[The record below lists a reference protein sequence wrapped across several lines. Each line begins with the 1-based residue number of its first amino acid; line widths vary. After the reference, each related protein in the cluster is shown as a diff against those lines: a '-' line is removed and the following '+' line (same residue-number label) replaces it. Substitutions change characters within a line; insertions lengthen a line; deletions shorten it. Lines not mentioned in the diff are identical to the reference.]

1 MPITTCKE
9 EDTQY
14 PILASLCVHIHS
26 KAHTSHIYR
35 NKEKQRRWDAGGE
48 RTVGGRDQRG
58 EIKENGEGRAK
69 SQHWDK
75 D

>member
-1 MPITTCKE
+1 M
-9 EDTQY
+9 
-14 PILASLCVHIHS
+14 HIHS
-26 KAHTSHIYR
+26 KAHISHIYR
-35 NKEKQRRWDAGGE
+35 NKEKQGRWDAGGE
-48 RTVGGRDQRG
+48 RTVSGRDQRG